1 MNRWAMCCV
10 RGPSSSTGS
19 IAREGIDRQPEPEHL
34 YGAAQPGAQFVQL
47 HVWELEVRDAS
58 TCARSERASPRA
70 RERLVMV
77 ACRGPCDPWS
87 FRRIQPT
94 SQGRQHHG
102 DPAREG
108 VFKRERGVWRRA
120 VKVVRQAGPR
130 KVADPLGLAM
140 LAIPKKP
147 RGSDPR

>member
-1 MNRWAMCCV
+1 MRVLVQGLSV
-10 RGPSSSTGS
+10 R
-19 IAREGIDRQPEPEHL
+19 A
-34 YGAAQPGAQFVQL
+34 
-47 HVWELEVRDAS
+47 
-58 TCARSERASPRA
+58 RA

-77 ACRGPCDPWS
+77 ACREPCDPWS
-87 FRRIQPT
+87 FRRIQPA

-108 VFKRERGVWRRA
+108 GFKRERGGWRRA

-147 RGSDPR
+147 RGSDHR